1 MNNEYQIFVLWRCSV
16 TAIRQKGIDKV
27 FQLLTLQISTL
38 SFPPSNSTSFHMGFS
53 LFLMKV
59 MLFLSRHAIT
69 KSTFCSTII
78 LYCYFSTRYI
88 HYILRHNGVHDDEK
102 QRRWLA
108 HITYNN
114 NCSIPLYDLHD
125 LQGNGH
131 YFSNIESKKGRLQ
144 SCLAK
149 YILFL
154 ANNFVRHMTVYRA
167 PNNTKIEMMLIVKL
181 LQATPRRSSKELP
194 HTR

>member
-1 MNNEYQIFVLWRCSV
+1 LNNEYQIFVLWRCSV

-27 FQLLTLQISTL
+27 FQLLTLQIATL

-53 LFLMKV
+53 FFLMKV

-108 HITYNN
+108 HITYTIIVRFP
-114 NCSIPLYDLHD
+114 CMTCMTCRAMGIIFPTLS
-125 LQGNGH
+125 Q
-131 YFSNIESKKGRLQ
+131 KKGDSNHTWL
-144 SCLAK
+144 SISFFWLT
-149 YILFL
+149 ILL
-154 ANNFVRHMTVYRA
+154 DT
-167 PNNTKIEMMLIVKL
+167 
-181 LQATPRRSSKELP
+181 
-194 HTR
+194 